1 MGGLVT
7 AALEMQSPVSGLPRA
22 HVASVTNH
30 AQPAQHFGHSLLQ
43 ALHLLADSRADGFVP
58 RQPVAVACESMRS
71 EPQAKG
77 GSGELYCVGWC
88 MFLTN
93 ILVCAYSRVQTV
105 GVRI

>member
-1 MGGLVT
+1 MGGLAT
-7 AALEMQSPVSGLPRA
+7 AALEMQSPVSGLPRT
-22 HVASVTNH
+22 HH

-88 MFLTN
+88 MFLQ
-93 ILVCAYSRVQTV
+93 LSFQ
-105 GVRI
+105 GV